1 MINRHRLL
9 CLFLQFFCGK
19 IVPDSIS
26 IPGLIMDFVHLHN
39 HSDYSILDGAITV
52 NKLVGRAVEL
62 GMPAIAIT
70 DHGNMFGAVEFY
82 QKAQKA
88 GIKPII
94 GEEFYVAPGSR
105 FKKETSRESGEGIA
119 YHLVLLARNNT
130 GYKNLMRLS
139 SIAYT
144 EGFYYK
150 PRIDMEVLE
159 KYSEGLIV
167 SSACIAGEIPANII
181 RGKHKEARVLA
192 GRYQEI
198 FGKENFFLELQY
210 HGIKEQEIA
219 NRELIKMAA
228 EMNIPLIATNDA
240 HYVTRDDAYS
250 HEVLLCVQ
258 TGKTMS
264 DENRM
269 KFATDEFYL
278 KTLDEMRMNFAD
290 YPDSLFNTCRIADM
304 IDLDIDLGNPV
315 LPNFEVPA
323 GFNLDSYL
331 RHLVYEGADRIY
343 SGRIPEAEKER
354 IEYELSVITN
364 MKFSGYFL
372 IVWDFIN
379 YARSVNIP
387 VGPGRGSAAGSIV
400 SYCLGITALDPMRYN
415 LLFERFLNP
424 DRNEMPDMDIDFCAD
439 RREDV
444 IDYVKR
450 KYGED
455 HVSQII
461 TINRMK
467 AKAVVKDVAR
477 ALDIPFAEA
486 NDISKL
492 IEENTLA
499 ESIKTSPEL
508 KKLADSEKGKEL
520 IDISLRLE
528 GLTRSAGKHAAGV
541 VISKGP
547 LTEYVPLYRDKDGSI
562 SSQYEKNTLEQA
574 GLVKMDFLGL
584 KNLSIIDSCLKLIKE
599 TTGDE
604 IDINNIPLDDSETYR
619 LLKNADTKGVFQL
632 ESSGMQNILRRLGPT
647 EFEDIIAIVALY
659 RPGPLGSGMADDF
672 IERKKKPEL
681 VEYSHPSLE
690 PVLKDTLGVVVY
702 QEQVMLIS
710 QIIAGFTLPEA
721 DKLRKAMGKKK
732 MDIIDALETKFLEGA
747 EKNKID
753 RQIAVDLYDMIKKF
767 GEYGFNKSHS
777 AAYALVTYQ
786 TAYLK
791 AHYRAQYMTAL
802 LSAQP
807 DKQDDVIQY
816 ITDCRE
822 NGIRVL
828 PPSLNKSFYDFSIED
843 KSIRFGFGAI
853 KGLGEKAIENII
865 EARSKNGGFKT
876 LKEFLEKVDLGVVN
890 KGVLES
896 LIKSGALD
904 EIHKNRGQLFE
915 SVDLIIELARKYQE
929 DLNSGQGD
937 LFNMDKSRDNSRLS
951 TDLPSVE
958 DWKDNIKLAFEKEII
973 GLYLSGHPLSKFE
986 DEIKS
991 FPSYTI
997 SELCEDN
1004 CNSDVSIV
1012 GLLSNISVRRSQ
1024 KNGKQYAVGMFE
1036 DLNGS
1041 IEILFFTRVLEKFSD
1056 LINGGE
1062 PVMVTGKVEFEGNKA
1077 RKIIANNLKS
1087 LREVR
1092 REAVAGIHIRL
1103 DSLGVD
1109 DDIIS
1114 SIKNVVE
1121 RHKGNCPI
1129 FFHVREQG
1137 GVRTIRAHSSFN
1149 VQPSE
1154 GFIEEMSGMIGH
1166 ESIRYSFNRYQ

>member
-1 MINRHRLL
+1 
-9 CLFLQFFCGK
+9 
-19 IVPDSIS
+19 
-26 IPGLIMDFVHLHN
+26 MDFVHLHN

-52 NKLVGRAVEL
+52 DKMVGCAVDL

-82 QKAQKA
+82 QKARKK
-88 GIKPII
+88 GIKPLV

-105 FKKETSRESGEGIA
+105 FKKEVAKDSKEDIA
-119 YHLVLLARNNT
+119 YHLILLAKNNT

-159 KYSEGLIV
+159 KYSEGIIA
-167 SSACIAGEIPANII
+167 SSACIAGEIPVNII
-181 RGKHKEARVLA
+181 RGRNKEARELA
-192 GRYQEI
+192 GKYQEI
-198 FGKENFFLELQY
+198 FGRENFFLELQY

-219 NRELIKMAA
+219 NRELIRMAA

-258 TGKTMS
+258 TGKTMNE
-264 DENRM
+264 ENRM
-269 KFATDEFYL
+269 RFSTNEFYL

-290 YPDSLFNTCRIADM
+290 YPDSLFNTCKIADM
-304 IDLDIDLGNPV
+304 IDLDIELGNPV
-315 LPNFEVPA
+315 LPNFDVPA

-331 RHLVYEGADRIY
+331 RHLVYEGAERIY
-343 SGRIPEAEKER
+343 FGKVPEEAKSR

-400 SYCLGITALDPMRYN
+400 SYCLGITALDPIRYN

-424 DRNEMPDMDIDFCAD
+424 DRNEMPDMDIDFCAE
-439 RREDV
+439 RREEV

-508 KKLADSEKGKEL
+508 KKLSDSDKGKEL

-584 KNLSIIDSCLKLIKE
+584 KNLSIIDNCLKLIKE
-599 TTGDE
+599 TTGDD
-604 IDINNIPLDDSETYR
+604 IDIINIPIDDKETYR
-619 LLKNADTKGVFQL
+619 LLQNADTRGVFQL

-659 RPGPLGSGMADDF
+659 RPGPLGSGMVDDF

-681 VEYSHPSLE
+681 VRYSHPSLE
-690 PVLKDTLGVVVY
+690 PVLKDTLGVIVY

-721 DKLRKAMGKKK
+721 DKLRKAMGKKV
-732 MDIIDALETKFLEGA
+732 MDIINALEEKFLAGA

-753 RQIAVDLYDMIKKF
+753 KQIAVDLYELIKKF

-791 AHYRAQYMTAL
+791 AHYRVQYMTAL

-816 ITDCRE
+816 ITDCKE

-828 PPSLNKSFYDFSIED
+828 SPSLNNSFYDFTIEGN
-843 KSIRFGFGAI
+843 SIRFGFGAI

-865 EARSKNGGFKT
+865 EARSKIGGFKT
-876 LKEFLEKVDLGVVN
+876 LKEFLEKVDLSVVN

-904 EIHKNRGQLFE
+904 EIHDNRGQLFE
-915 SVDLIIELARKYQE
+915 SIDLIIDLARKYQA
-929 DLNSGQGD
+929 DIQTGQGD
-937 LFNMDKSRDNSRLS
+937 LFSMDTSRDNTRLS
-951 TDLPSVE
+951 TDLPVVS
-958 DWKDNIKLAFEKEII
+958 DWKDNIKLAFEKETI
-973 GLYLSGHPLSKFE
+973 GLYLSGHPLSRFE
-986 DEIKS
+986 NEIKS
-991 FPSYTI
+991 FPSYTLA
-997 SELCEDN
+997 ELCENN
-1004 CNSDVSIV
+1004 CSQDVSIV
-1012 GLLSNISVRRSQ
+1012 GILSNISVRRSQ
-1024 KNGKQYAVGMFE
+1024 KNGNQYAAGMFE

-1041 IEILFFTRVLEKFSD
+1041 IEILFFSRVLEKFSD

-1062 PVMVTGKVEFEGNKA
+1062 PVMVTGKVEFEGGKP
-1077 RKIIANNLKS
+1077 RKIIAQSLKS
-1087 LREVR
+1087 LKDVR

-1109 DDIIS
+1109 DNIITDIKS
-1114 SIKNVVE
+1114 VVE
-1121 RHKGNCPI
+1121 KHKGNCPL
-1129 FFHVREQG
+1129 FFHVRDHG
-1137 GVRTIRAHSSFN
+1137 GVRTIKAHSSFN
-1149 VQPSE
+1149 VHPSE
-1154 GFIEEMSGMIGH
+1154 GFIEEMTGMVGQD
-1166 ESIRYSFNRYQ
+1166 SIRYSFTRYG